1 MVSIVISVPSEN
13 RSSTQ
18 AVSILNSHFRSLFIR
33 VSSLNR
39 NSGYVSHGDF
49 MSIHNPICP
58 LKTHKFRS
66 SCGSNVL
73 DHLAAHGTGFAGS
86 QVAVVALL
94 QIDAHF
100 LGSLH
105 LELVH
110 GLPRLGNIQL
120 VAVLHNVFSSFPFLS
135 RFFLRS
141 HSITAKSGEMSVIL
155 RKRWGRMEIEKK
167 NF

>member
-1 MVSIVISVPSEN
+1 MGILEVSYYYPNFI
-13 RSSTQ
+13 
-18 AVSILNSHFRSLFIR
+18 SLFDHFSIG
-33 VSSLNR
+33 NR
-39 NSGYVSHGDF
+39 D
-49 MSIHNPICP
+49 I
-58 LKTHKFRS
+58 
-66 SCGSNVL
+66 NV
-73 DHLAAHGTGFAGS
+73 
-86 QVAVVALL
+86 
-94 QIDAHF
+94 

-155 RKRWGRMEIEKK
+155 RKRWGRMEIEIKSRK
-167 NF
+167 GTQAG

>member
-1 MVSIVISVPSEN
+1 MSI
-13 RSSTQ
+13 
-18 AVSILNSHFRSLFIR
+18 IL
-33 VSSLNR
+33 LNR
-39 NSGYVSHGDF
+39 NGSYVPHIDF
-49 MSIHNPICP
+49 MPD
-58 LKTHKFRS
+58 
-66 SCGSNVL
+66 CGTSWTGIVRTSYGPHLL
-73 DHLAAHGTGFAGS
+73 DHLAAHGTGFTGS
-86 QVAVVALL
+86 QVAVVTLL

-141 HSITAKSGEMSVIL
+141 HSITAKPGEMSVIL